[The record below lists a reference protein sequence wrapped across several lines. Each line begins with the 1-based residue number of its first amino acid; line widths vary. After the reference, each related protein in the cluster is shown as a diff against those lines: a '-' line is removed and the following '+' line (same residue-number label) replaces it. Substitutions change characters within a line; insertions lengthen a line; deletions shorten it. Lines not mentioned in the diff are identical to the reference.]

1 MFWRKGLL
9 IGGTTLIAAI
19 ISGIVLLN
27 NTTKPVT
34 ITEESLLQ
42 HYEQL
47 LKDAE
52 QQAAQNCDDP
62 KIFSQ
67 ETKDLENIFDKIRQ
81 QKHDLI
87 AEMNTDEYIP
97 DLPPLPWEEAPTDI
111 ESSETSDTTEQ
122 EEYIPR
128 LGELPFDLDG
138 NSTPVE
144 KEYIPPLPWSEP
156 PADIGPSETESE
168 TNTDEYIPPLPWSE
182 PFDLEEGMITTMQK
196 IQNIEVNIKDIFDV
210 LKTKCEE
217 KKPSGNCE
225 KACKNY
231 NAQCLKF
238 VPNLNQK
245 MLDDGFSSCMDLCK
259 KRNKEKVQ
267 CMEDAK
273 DCVAM
278 TEICGL

>member
-111 ESSETSDTTEQ
+111 GSSETSDTTEQ

-144 KEYIPPLPWSEP
+144 K
-156 PADIGPSETESE
+156 
-168 TNTDEYIPPLPWSE
+168 EYIPPLPWSE